1 MLPKRVYAKIN
12 LDNIQKNVKPIVER
26 MGDGVAVMGIVK
38 ADAYGHGA
46 VEVSKA
52 LLEIGVK
59 AFGVATIG
67 EAVELR
73 KNGIEAPILVLG
85 QIFKEEIHTAVEYD
99 IASAMFDIHCARDLS
114 EIALEQGKKAKIYI
128 KIDTGMGR
136 IGFQPCDESAEII
149 KEIAALN
156 NIEIDGMF
164 THFACAD
171 SKDKASVNRQI
182 ERFTNFVAKVKSEGV
197 SLPIVHCYNSASI
210 VDFDKP
216 LFDMVRCG
224 IITYGLEPSDE
235 VSKTNIKLQKVM
247 SIKSHVAYVKKVGA
261 GFTVSYGSTYVTD
274 KETEIATI
282 PVGYGDGY
290 PRTLSN
296 KGMVLIGGH
305 FAKIIGRVCMDQFM
319 VDVTGLG
326 VSRGDEV
333 ILMGS
338 DGENSITAEEI
349 GDLSGRFN
357 YELVCDINKR
367 VPRVYIKNGE
377 IIAVDD
383 ALEMH

>member
-1 MLPKRVYAKIN
+1 MLPSRVYAEIN
-12 LDNIQKNVKPIVER
+12 LDAMCSNVSQALER
-26 MGDGVAVMGIVK
+26 MKPAKLMAIIK
-38 ADAYGHGA
+38 TDAYGHGA
-46 VEVSKA
+46 VRSAKA
-52 LLEIGVK
+52 LDEIGVY
-59 AFGVATIG
+59 AFGVATPG
-67 EAVELR
+67 EALELR
-73 KNGIEAPILVLG
+73 RAEIKNPILILG
-85 QIFKEEIHTAVEYD
+85 YVFEEYFDRMIENDIDLALFDLNTAKLLNSHAEK
-99 IASAMFDIHCARDLS
+99 L
-114 EIALEQGKKAKIYI
+114 GKKARVHI
-128 KIDTGMGR
+128 KADTGMGR

-149 KEIAALN
+149 KEIASLN

>member
-1 MLPKRVYAKIN
+1 MLPSRVYAEIN
-12 LDNIQKNVKPIVER
+12 LDAMCSNVSQALER
-26 MGDGVAVMGIVK
+26 MKPAKLMAIIK
-38 ADAYGHGA
+38 TDAYGHGA
-46 VEVSKA
+46 VRSAKA
-52 LLEIGVK
+52 LDEIGVY
-59 AFGVATIG
+59 AFGVATPG
-67 EAVELR
+67 EALELR
-73 KNGIEAPILVLG
+73 RAEIKNPILILG
-85 QIFKEEIHTAVEYD
+85 YVFEEYFDRMIENDIDLALFDLNTAKLLNSHAEK
-99 IASAMFDIHCARDLS
+99 L
-114 EIALEQGKKAKIYI
+114 GKKARVHI
-128 KIDTGMGR
+128 KADTGMGR

-349 GDLSGRFN
+349 GALSGRFN

>member
-1 MLPKRVYAKIN
+1 MLPSRVYAEIN
-12 LDNIQKNVKPIVER
+12 LDAMCSNVSQALER
-26 MGDGVAVMGIVK
+26 MKPAKLMAIIK
-38 ADAYGHGA
+38 TDAYGHGA
-46 VEVSKA
+46 VRSAKA
-52 LLEIGVK
+52 LDEIGVY
-59 AFGVATIG
+59 AFGVATPG
-67 EAVELR
+67 EALELR
-73 KNGIEAPILVLG
+73 RAEIKNPILILG
-85 QIFKEEIHTAVEYD
+85 YVFEEYFDRMIENDIDLALFDLNTAKLLNSHAEK
-99 IASAMFDIHCARDLS
+99 L
-114 EIALEQGKKAKIYI
+114 GKKARVHI
-128 KIDTGMGR
+128 KADTGMGR

-149 KEIAALN
+149 KGIAALN

-349 GDLSGRFN
+349 GALSGRFN

>member
-1 MLPKRVYAKIN
+1 MLPSRVYAEIN
-12 LDNIQKNVKPIVER
+12 LDAMCSNVSQALER
-26 MGDGVAVMGIVK
+26 MKPAKLMAIIK
-38 ADAYGHGA
+38 TDAYGHGA
-46 VEVSKA
+46 VRSAKA
-52 LLEIGVK
+52 LDEIGVY
-59 AFGVATIG
+59 AFGVATPG
-67 EAVELR
+67 EALELR
-73 KNGIEAPILVLG
+73 RAEIKNPILILG
-85 QIFKEEIHTAVEYD
+85 YVFEEYFDRMIENDIDLALFDLNTAKLLNSHAEK
-99 IASAMFDIHCARDLS
+99 L
-114 EIALEQGKKAKIYI
+114 GKKARVHI
-128 KIDTGMGR
+128 KADTGMGR

-171 SKDKASVNRQI
+171 SKDKTSVNRQI
-182 ERFTNFVAKVKSEGV
+182 ERFTNFVAKVRSEGV

>member
-1 MLPKRVYAKIN
+1 MLPSRVYAEIN
-12 LDNIQKNVKPIVER
+12 LDAMCSNVSQALER
-26 MGDGVAVMGIVK
+26 MKPAKLMAIIK
-38 ADAYGHGA
+38 TDAYGHGA
-46 VEVSKA
+46 VRSAKA
-52 LLEIGVK
+52 LDEIGVY
-59 AFGVATIG
+59 AFGVATPG
-67 EAVELR
+67 EALELR
-73 KNGIEAPILVLG
+73 RAEIKNPILILG
-85 QIFKEEIHTAVEYD
+85 YVFEEYFDRMIENDIDLALFDLNTAKLLNSHAEK
-99 IASAMFDIHCARDLS
+99 L
-114 EIALEQGKKAKIYI
+114 GKKARVHI
-128 KIDTGMGR
+128 KADTGMGR

-182 ERFTNFVAKVKSEGV
+182 ERFTNFVAKVRSEGV

-296 KGMVLIGGH
+296 KGTVLIGGH

-349 GDLSGRFN
+349 GALSGRFN

>member
-1 MLPKRVYAKIN
+1 MLPSRVYAEIN
-12 LDNIQKNVKPIVER
+12 LDAMCSNVSQALER
-26 MGDGVAVMGIVK
+26 MKPAKLMAIIK
-38 ADAYGHGA
+38 TDAYGHGA
-46 VEVSKA
+46 VRSAKA
-52 LLEIGVK
+52 LDEIGVY
-59 AFGVATIG
+59 AFGVATPG
-67 EAVELR
+67 EALELR
-73 KNGIEAPILVLG
+73 RAEIKNPILILG
-85 QIFKEEIHTAVEYD
+85 YVFEEYFDRMIENDIDLALFDSNTAKLLNSHAEK
-99 IASAMFDIHCARDLS
+99 L
-114 EIALEQGKKAKIYI
+114 GKKARVHI
-128 KIDTGMGR
+128 KADTGMGR

>member
-1 MLPKRVYAKIN
+1 MLPSRVYAEIN
-12 LDNIQKNVKPIVER
+12 LDAMCSNVSQALER
-26 MGDGVAVMGIVK
+26 MKPAKLMAIIK
-38 ADAYGHGA
+38 TDAYGHGA
-46 VEVSKA
+46 VRSAKA
-52 LLEIGVK
+52 LDEIGVY
-59 AFGVATIG
+59 AFGVATPG
-67 EAVELR
+67 EALELR
-73 KNGIEAPILVLG
+73 RAEIKNPILILG
-85 QIFKEEIHTAVEYD
+85 YVFEEYFDRMIENDIDLALFDLNTAKLLNSHAEK
-99 IASAMFDIHCARDLS
+99 L
-114 EIALEQGKKAKIYI
+114 GKKARVHI
-128 KIDTGMGR
+128 KADTGMGR
-136 IGFQPCDESAEII
+136 IGFQPCDESAKII

>member
-1 MLPKRVYAKIN
+1 MLPSRVYAEIN
-12 LDNIQKNVKPIVER
+12 LDAMCSNVSQALER
-26 MGDGVAVMGIVK
+26 MKPAKLMAIIK
-38 ADAYGHGA
+38 TDAYGHGA
-46 VEVSKA
+46 VRSAKA
-52 LLEIGVK
+52 LDEIGVY
-59 AFGVATIG
+59 AFGVATPG
-67 EAVELR
+67 EALELR
-73 KNGIEAPILVLG
+73 RAEIKNPILILG
-85 QIFKEEIHTAVEYD
+85 YVFEEYFDRMIENDIDLALFDLNTAKLLNSHAEK
-99 IASAMFDIHCARDLS
+99 L
-114 EIALEQGKKAKIYI
+114 GKKARVHI
-128 KIDTGMGR
+128 KADTGMGR

-149 KEIAALN
+149 KEIASLN

-326 VSRGDEV
+326 VSCGDEV

>member
-1 MLPKRVYAKIN
+1 MLPSRVYAEIN
-12 LDNIQKNVKPIVER
+12 LDAMCSNVSQALER
-26 MGDGVAVMGIVK
+26 MKPAKLMAIIK
-38 ADAYGHGA
+38 TDAYGHGA
-46 VEVSKA
+46 VRSAKA
-52 LLEIGVK
+52 LDEIGVY
-59 AFGVATIG
+59 AFGVATPG
-67 EAVELR
+67 EALELR
-73 KNGIEAPILVLG
+73 RAEIKNPILILG
-85 QIFKEEIHTAVEYD
+85 YVFEEYFDRMIENDIDLALFDLNTAKLLNSHAEK
-99 IASAMFDIHCARDLS
+99 L
-114 EIALEQGKKAKIYI
+114 GKKARVHI
-128 KIDTGMGR
+128 KADTGMGR

-235 VSKTNIKLQKVM
+235 VSKTNIKFQKVM

>member
-1 MLPKRVYAKIN
+1 MLPSRVYAEIN
-12 LDNIQKNVKPIVER
+12 LDAMCSNVSQALER
-26 MGDGVAVMGIVK
+26 MKPAKLMAIIK
-38 ADAYGHGA
+38 TDAYGHGA
-46 VEVSKA
+46 VRSAKA
-52 LLEIGVK
+52 LDEIGVY
-59 AFGVATIG
+59 AFGVATPG
-67 EAVELR
+67 EALELR
-73 KNGIEAPILVLG
+73 RAEIKNPILILG
-85 QIFKEEIHTAVEYD
+85 YVFEEYFDRMIENDIDLALFDLNTAKLLNSHAEK
-99 IASAMFDIHCARDLS
+99 L
-114 EIALEQGKKAKIYI
+114 GKKARVHI
-128 KIDTGMGR
+128 KADTGMGR

-171 SKDKASVNRQI
+171 SKDKTSVNRQI

-338 DGENSITAEEI
+338 DGENSITAEKI

>member
-1 MLPKRVYAKIN
+1 MLPSRVYAEIN
-12 LDNIQKNVKPIVER
+12 LDAMCSNVSQAIER
-26 MGDGVAVMGIVK
+26 MKPAKLMAIIK
-38 ADAYGHGA
+38 TDAYGHGA
-46 VEVSKA
+46 VRSAKA
-52 LLEIGVK
+52 LDEIGVY
-59 AFGVATIG
+59 AFGVATPG
-67 EAVELR
+67 EALELR
-73 KNGIEAPILVLG
+73 RAKIKNPILILG
-85 QIFKEEIHTAVEYD
+85 YVFEEYFDRMIENDIDLAVFDVHTAKLLDSHAEK
-99 IASAMFDIHCARDLS
+99 L
-114 EIALEQGKKAKIYI
+114 GKKALIHI
-128 KIDTGMGR
+128 KADTGMGR
-136 IGFQPCDESAEII
+136 IGFQPCDESAEAI
-149 KEIAALN
+149 KEIAALK
-156 NIEIDGMF
+156 NIRIDGMF

-171 SKDKASVNRQI
+171 SKDKTSVNRQI
-182 ERFTNFVAKVKSEGV
+182 ERFTNFVDKVKSEGV
-197 SLPIVHCYNSASI
+197 LLPIVHCYNSASI
-210 VDFDKP
+210 LDFNKP

-235 VSKTNIKLQKVM
+235 VSKTNIKLKKVM
-247 SIKSHVAYVKKVGA
+247 SLKSHVAYVKKVGA

-296 KGMVLIGGH
+296 KGRVLIDGH

-326 VSRGDEV
+326 VKQGDEV
-333 ILMGS
+333 VLMGS
-338 DGENSITAEEI
+338 EGENSITAEEI
-349 GDLSGRFN
+349 GNLSGRFN

>member
-1 MLPKRVYAKIN
+1 MLPSRVYAEIN
-12 LDNIQKNVKPIVER
+12 LDAMCSNVSQALER
-26 MGDGVAVMGIVK
+26 MKPAKLMAIIK
-38 ADAYGHGA
+38 TDAYGHGA
-46 VEVSKA
+46 VRSAKA
-52 LLEIGVK
+52 LDEIGVY
-59 AFGVATIG
+59 AFGVATPG
-67 EAVELR
+67 EALELR
-73 KNGIEAPILVLG
+73 RAEIKNPILILG
-85 QIFKEEIHTAVEYD
+85 YVFEEYFDRMIENDIDLALFDLNTAKLLNSHAEK
-99 IASAMFDIHCARDLS
+99 L
-114 EIALEQGKKAKIYI
+114 GKKARVHI
-128 KIDTGMGR
+128 KADTGMGR

-149 KEIAALN
+149 KGIAALN

-182 ERFTNFVAKVKSEGV
+182 ERFTNFVAKVRSEGV

>member
-1 MLPKRVYAKIN
+1 MLPSRVYAEIN
-12 LDNIQKNVKPIVER
+12 LDAMCSNVSQALER
-26 MGDGVAVMGIVK
+26 MKPAKLMAIIK
-38 ADAYGHGA
+38 TDAYGHGA
-46 VEVSKA
+46 VRSAKA
-52 LLEIGVK
+52 LDEIGVY
-59 AFGVATIG
+59 AFGVATPG
-67 EAVELR
+67 EALELR
-73 KNGIEAPILVLG
+73 RAEIKNSILILGYVFEEYFDRMIENDIDLALFDLN
-85 QIFKEEIHTAVEYD
+85 TAKLLNSHAEK
-99 IASAMFDIHCARDLS
+99 L
-114 EIALEQGKKAKIYI
+114 GKKARVHI
-128 KIDTGMGR
+128 KADTGMGR

>member
-1 MLPKRVYAKIN
+1 MLPSRVYAEIN
-12 LDNIQKNVKPIVER
+12 LDAMCSNVSQALER
-26 MGDGVAVMGIVK
+26 MKPAKLMAIIK
-38 ADAYGHGA
+38 TDAYGHGA
-46 VEVSKA
+46 VRSAKA
-52 LLEIGVK
+52 LDEIGVY
-59 AFGVATIG
+59 AFGVATPG
-67 EAVELR
+67 EALELR
-73 KNGIEAPILVLG
+73 RAEIKNPILILG
-85 QIFKEEIHTAVEYD
+85 YVFEEYFDRMIENDIDLALFDLNTAKLLNSHAEK
-99 IASAMFDIHCARDLS
+99 L
-114 EIALEQGKKAKIYI
+114 GKKARVHI
-128 KIDTGMGR
+128 KADTGMGR

-296 KGMVLIGGH
+296 KGMVRIGGP

>member
-1 MLPKRVYAKIN
+1 MLPSRVYAEIN
-12 LDNIQKNVKPIVER
+12 LDAMCSNVSQALER
-26 MGDGVAVMGIVK
+26 MKPAKLMAIIK
-38 ADAYGHGA
+38 TDAYGHGA
-46 VEVSKA
+46 VRSAKA
-52 LLEIGVK
+52 LDEIGVY
-59 AFGVATIG
+59 AFGVATPG
-67 EAVELR
+67 EALELR
-73 KNGIEAPILVLG
+73 RAEIKNPILILG
-85 QIFKEEIHTAVEYD
+85 YVFEEYFDRMIENDIDLALFELNTAKHLNSHAEK
-99 IASAMFDIHCARDLS
+99 L
-114 EIALEQGKKAKIYI
+114 GKKARVHI
-128 KIDTGMGR
+128 KADTGMGR

>member
-1 MLPKRVYAKIN
+1 MLPSRVYAEIN
-12 LDNIQKNVKPIVER
+12 LDAMCSNVSQALER
-26 MGDGVAVMGIVK
+26 MKPAKLMAIIK
-38 ADAYGHGA
+38 TDAYGHGA
-46 VEVSKA
+46 VRSAKA
-52 LLEIGVK
+52 LDEIGVY
-59 AFGVATIG
+59 AFGVATPG
-67 EAVELR
+67 EALELR
-73 KNGIEAPILVLG
+73 RAEIKNPILILG
-85 QIFKEEIHTAVEYD
+85 YVFEEYFDRMIENNIDLALFDLNTAKLLNSHAEK
-99 IASAMFDIHCARDLS
+99 L
-114 EIALEQGKKAKIYI
+114 GKKARVHI
-128 KIDTGMGR
+128 KADTGMGR

-367 VPRVYIKNGE
+367 VPRVYIKNGK

>member
-1 MLPKRVYAKIN
+1 MLPSRVYAEIN
-12 LDNIQKNVKPIVER
+12 LDAMCSNVSQALER
-26 MGDGVAVMGIVK
+26 MKPAKLMAIIK
-38 ADAYGHGA
+38 TDAYGHGA
-46 VEVSKA
+46 VRSAKA
-52 LLEIGVK
+52 LDEIGVY
-59 AFGVATIG
+59 AFGVATPG
-67 EAVELR
+67 EALELR
-73 KNGIEAPILVLG
+73 RAEIKNPILILG
-85 QIFKEEIHTAVEYD
+85 YVFEEYFDRMIENDIDLALFDLNTAKLLNSHAEK
-99 IASAMFDIHCARDLS
+99 L
-114 EIALEQGKKAKIYI
+114 GKKARVHI
-128 KIDTGMGR
+128 KADTGMGR
-136 IGFQPCDESAEII
+136 IGFQPCAESAEII

>member
-1 MLPKRVYAKIN
+1 MLPSRVYAEIN
-12 LDNIQKNVKPIVER
+12 LDAMCSNVSQALER
-26 MGDGVAVMGIVK
+26 MKPAKLMAIIK
-38 ADAYGHGA
+38 TDAYGHGA
-46 VEVSKA
+46 VRSAKA
-52 LLEIGVK
+52 LDEIGVY
-59 AFGVATIG
+59 AFGVATPG
-67 EAVELR
+67 EALELR
-73 KNGIEAPILVLG
+73 RAEIKNPILILG
-85 QIFKEEIHTAVEYD
+85 YVFEEYFDRMIENDIDLALFDLNTAKLLNSHAEK
-99 IASAMFDIHCARDLS
+99 L
-114 EIALEQGKKAKIYI
+114 GKKARVHI
-128 KIDTGMGR
+128 KADTGMGR

-305 FAKIIGRVCMDQFM
+305 FVKIIGRVCMDQFM

-367 VPRVYIKNGE
+367 VPRVYIKNGK

>member
-1 MLPKRVYAKIN
+1 MLPSRVYAEIN
-12 LDNIQKNVKPIVER
+12 LDAMCSNVSQALER
-26 MGDGVAVMGIVK
+26 MKPAKLMAIIK
-38 ADAYGHGA
+38 TDAYGHGA
-46 VEVSKA
+46 VRSAKA
-52 LLEIGVK
+52 LDEIGVY
-59 AFGVATIG
+59 AFGVATPG
-67 EAVELR
+67 EALELR
-73 KNGIEAPILVLG
+73 RSEIKNPILILG
-85 QIFKEEIHTAVEYD
+85 YVFEEYFDRMIENDIDLALFDLNTAKLLNSHAEK
-99 IASAMFDIHCARDLS
+99 L
-114 EIALEQGKKAKIYI
+114 GKKARVHI
-128 KIDTGMGR
+128 KADTGMGR

>member
-1 MLPKRVYAKIN
+1 MLPSRVYAEIN
-12 LDNIQKNVKPIVER
+12 LDAMCSNVSQALER
-26 MGDGVAVMGIVK
+26 MKPAKLMAIIK
-38 ADAYGHGA
+38 TDAYGHGA
-46 VEVSKA
+46 VRSAKA
-52 LLEIGVK
+52 LDEIGVY
-59 AFGVATIG
+59 AFGVATPG
-67 EAVELR
+67 EALELR
-73 KNGIEAPILVLG
+73 RAEIKNPILILG
-85 QIFKEEIHTAVEYD
+85 YVFEEYFDRMIENDIDLALFDLNTAKLLNSHAEK
-99 IASAMFDIHCARDLS
+99 L
-114 EIALEQGKKAKIYI
+114 GKKARVHI
-128 KIDTGMGR
+128 KADTGMGR

-326 VSRGDEV
+326 VSCGDEV

-349 GDLSGRFN
+349 GNLSGRFN

>member
-1 MLPKRVYAKIN
+1 MLPSRVYAEIN
-12 LDNIQKNVKPIVER
+12 LDAMCSNVSQALER
-26 MGDGVAVMGIVK
+26 MKPAKLMAIIK
-38 ADAYGHGA
+38 TDAYGHGA
-46 VEVSKA
+46 VRSAKA
-52 LLEIGVK
+52 LDEIGVY
-59 AFGVATIG
+59 AFGVATPG
-67 EAVELR
+67 EALELR
-73 KNGIEAPILVLG
+73 RAEIKNPILILG
-85 QIFKEEIHTAVEYD
+85 YVFEEYFDRMIENDIDLALFDLNTAKLLNSHAEK
-99 IASAMFDIHCARDLS
+99 L
-114 EIALEQGKKAKIYI
+114 GKKARVHI
-128 KIDTGMGR
+128 KADTGMGR

-326 VSRGDEV
+326 ISRGDEV

>member
-1 MLPKRVYAKIN
+1 MLPSRVYAEIN
-12 LDNIQKNVKPIVER
+12 LDAMCSNVSQALER
-26 MGDGVAVMGIVK
+26 MKPAKLMAIIK
-38 ADAYGHGA
+38 TDAYGHGA
-46 VEVSKA
+46 VRSAKA
-52 LLEIGVK
+52 LDEIGVY
-59 AFGVATIG
+59 AFGVATPG
-67 EAVELR
+67 EALELR
-73 KNGIEAPILVLG
+73 RAEIKNSILILGYVFEEYFDRMIENDIDLALFDLN
-85 QIFKEEIHTAVEYD
+85 TAKLLNSHAEK
-99 IASAMFDIHCARDLS
+99 L
-114 EIALEQGKKAKIYI
+114 GKKARVHI
-128 KIDTGMGR
+128 KADTGMGR

-305 FAKIIGRVCMDQFM
+305 FAKIIGRVCMDQVM

>member
-1 MLPKRVYAKIN
+1 MLPSRVYAEIN
-12 LDNIQKNVKPIVER
+12 LDAMCSNVSQALER
-26 MGDGVAVMGIVK
+26 MKPAKLMAIIK
-38 ADAYGHGA
+38 TDAYGHGA
-46 VEVSKA
+46 VRSAKA
-52 LLEIGVK
+52 LDEIGVY
-59 AFGVATIG
+59 AFGVATPG
-67 EAVELR
+67 EALELR
-73 KNGIEAPILVLG
+73 RAEIKNPILILG
-85 QIFKEEIHTAVEYD
+85 YVFEEYFDRMIENDIDLALFDLNTAKLLNSHAEK
-99 IASAMFDIHCARDLS
+99 L
-114 EIALEQGKKAKIYI
+114 GKKARVHI
-128 KIDTGMGR
+128 KADTGMGR

-182 ERFTNFVAKVKSEGV
+182 ERFTHFVAKVKSEGV

>member
-1 MLPKRVYAKIN
+1 MLPSRVYAEIN
-12 LDNIQKNVKPIVER
+12 LDAMCSNVSQALER
-26 MGDGVAVMGIVK
+26 MKPAKLMAIIK
-38 ADAYGHGA
+38 TDAYGHGA
-46 VEVSKA
+46 VRSAKA
-52 LLEIGVK
+52 LDEIGVY
-59 AFGVATIG
+59 AFGVATPG
-67 EAVELR
+67 EALELR
-73 KNGIEAPILVLG
+73 RAGIKNPILILG
-85 QIFKEEIHTAVEYD
+85 YVFEEYFDRMIEND
-99 IASAMFDIHCARDLS
+99 IDLALFDLNMAKLLNSHAEKL
-114 EIALEQGKKAKIYI
+114 GKKARVHI
-128 KIDTGMGR
+128 KADTGMGR

-149 KEIAALN
+149 KGIAALN

-182 ERFTNFVAKVKSEGV
+182 ERFTNFVAKVRSEGV

-296 KGMVLIGGH
+296 KGTVLIGGH

>member
-1 MLPKRVYAKIN
+1 MLPSRVYAEIN
-12 LDNIQKNVKPIVER
+12 LDAMCSNVSQALER
-26 MGDGVAVMGIVK
+26 MKPAKLMAIIK
-38 ADAYGHGA
+38 TDAYGHGA
-46 VEVSKA
+46 VRSAKA
-52 LLEIGVK
+52 LDEIGVY
-59 AFGVATIG
+59 AFGVATPG
-67 EAVELR
+67 EALELR
-73 KNGIEAPILVLG
+73 RAEIKNPILILG
-85 QIFKEEIHTAVEYD
+85 YVFEEYFDRMIENDIDLALFDLNTAKLLNSHAEK
-99 IASAMFDIHCARDLS
+99 L
-114 EIALEQGKKAKIYI
+114 GKKARVHI
-128 KIDTGMGR
+128 KADTGMGR

-247 SIKSHVAYVKKVGA
+247 SINSHVAYVKKVGA

-290 PRTLSN
+290 PRTISN

>member
-1 MLPKRVYAKIN
+1 MLPSRVYAEIN
-12 LDNIQKNVKPIVER
+12 LDAMCSNVSQALER
-26 MGDGVAVMGIVK
+26 MKPAKLMAIIK
-38 ADAYGHGA
+38 TDAYGHGA
-46 VEVSKA
+46 VRSAKA
-52 LLEIGVK
+52 LDEIGVY
-59 AFGVATIG
+59 AFGVATPG
-67 EAVELR
+67 EALELR
-73 KNGIEAPILVLG
+73 RAEIKNPILILG
-85 QIFKEEIHTAVEYD
+85 YVFEEYFDRMIENDIDLALFDLNTAKLLNSHAEK
-99 IASAMFDIHCARDLS
+99 L
-114 EIALEQGKKAKIYI
+114 GKKARVHI
-128 KIDTGMGR
+128 KADTGMGR

-149 KEIAALN
+149 REIAALN

-182 ERFTNFVAKVKSEGV
+182 ERFTNFVVKVKSEGV

-235 VSKTNIKLQKVM
+235 VSKTNIKLQKAM

-367 VPRVYIKNGE
+367 VPRVYIKNGK

>member
-1 MLPKRVYAKIN
+1 MLPSRVYAEIN
-12 LDNIQKNVKPIVER
+12 LDAMCSNVSQALER
-26 MGDGVAVMGIVK
+26 MKPAKLMAIIK
-38 ADAYGHGA
+38 TDAYGHGA
-46 VEVSKA
+46 VRSAKA
-52 LLEIGVK
+52 LDEIGVY
-59 AFGVATIG
+59 AFGVATPG
-67 EAVELR
+67 EALELR
-73 KNGIEAPILVLG
+73 RAEIKNPILILG
-85 QIFKEEIHTAVEYD
+85 YVFEEYFDRMIENDIDLALFDLNTAKLLNSHAEK
-99 IASAMFDIHCARDLS
+99 L
-114 EIALEQGKKAKIYI
+114 GKKARVHI
-128 KIDTGMGR
+128 KADTGMGR

-296 KGMVLIGGH
+296 KGMVLIDGH

-349 GDLSGRFN
+349 GELSGRFN

-367 VPRVYIKNGE
+367 VPRVYIKNGK

>member
-1 MLPKRVYAKIN
+1 MLPSRVYAEIN
-12 LDNIQKNVKPIVER
+12 LDAMCSNVSQALER
-26 MGDGVAVMGIVK
+26 MKPAKLMAIIK
-38 ADAYGHGA
+38 TDAYGHGA
-46 VEVSKA
+46 VRSAKA
-52 LLEIGVK
+52 LDEIGVY
-59 AFGVATIG
+59 AFGVATPG
-67 EAVELR
+67 EALELR
-73 KNGIEAPILVLG
+73 RAEIKNPILILG
-85 QIFKEEIHTAVEYD
+85 YVFEEYFDRMIENDIDLALFDLNTAKLLNSHAEK
-99 IASAMFDIHCARDLS
+99 L
-114 EIALEQGKKAKIYI
+114 GKKARVHI
-128 KIDTGMGR
+128 KADTGMGR

-296 KGMVLIGGH
+296 KGMVLISGH

>member
-1 MLPKRVYAKIN
+1 MLPSRVYAEIN
-12 LDNIQKNVKPIVER
+12 LDAMCSNVSQALER
-26 MGDGVAVMGIVK
+26 MKPAKLMAIIK
-38 ADAYGHGA
+38 TDAYGHGA
-46 VEVSKA
+46 VRSAKA
-52 LLEIGVK
+52 LDEIGVY
-59 AFGVATIG
+59 AFGVATPG
-67 EAVELR
+67 EALELR
-73 KNGIEAPILVLG
+73 RAEIKNPILILG
-85 QIFKEEIHTAVEYD
+85 YVFEEYFDRMIENDIDLALFDLNTAKLLNSHAEK
-99 IASAMFDIHCARDLS
+99 L
-114 EIALEQGKKAKIYI
+114 GKKARVHI
-128 KIDTGMGR
+128 KADTGMGR

-338 DGENSITAEEI
+338 DGENSITAGEI

>member
-1 MLPKRVYAKIN
+1 MLPSRVYAEIN
-12 LDNIQKNVKPIVER
+12 LDAMCSNVSQALER
-26 MGDGVAVMGIVK
+26 MKPAKLMAIIK
-38 ADAYGHGA
+38 TDAYGHGA
-46 VEVSKA
+46 VRSAKA
-52 LLEIGVK
+52 LDEIGVY
-59 AFGVATIG
+59 AFGVATPG
-67 EAVELR
+67 EALELR
-73 KNGIEAPILVLG
+73 RSEIKNPILILG
-85 QIFKEEIHTAVEYD
+85 YVFEEYFDRMIENDIDLALFDLNTAKLLNSHAEK
-99 IASAMFDIHCARDLS
+99 L
-114 EIALEQGKKAKIYI
+114 GKKARVHI
-128 KIDTGMGR
+128 KADTGMGR

-296 KGMVLIGGH
+296 KGTVLIGGH

>member
-1 MLPKRVYAKIN
+1 
-12 LDNIQKNVKPIVER
+12 
-26 MGDGVAVMGIVK
+26 
-38 ADAYGHGA
+38 
-46 VEVSKA
+46 
-52 LLEIGVK
+52 
-59 AFGVATIG
+59 
-67 EAVELR
+67 
-73 KNGIEAPILVLG
+73 
-85 QIFKEEIHTAVEYD
+85 
-99 IASAMFDIHCARDLS
+99 
-114 EIALEQGKKAKIYI
+114 
-128 KIDTGMGR
+128 
-136 IGFQPCDESAEII
+136 
-149 KEIAALN
+149 
-156 NIEIDGMF
+156 MF

>member
-1 MLPKRVYAKIN
+1 MLPSRVYAEIN
-12 LDNIQKNVKPIVER
+12 LDAMCSNVSQALER
-26 MGDGVAVMGIVK
+26 MKPAKLMAIIK
-38 ADAYGHGA
+38 TDAYGHGA
-46 VEVSKA
+46 VRSAKA
-52 LLEIGVK
+52 LDEIGVY
-59 AFGVATIG
+59 AFGVATPG
-67 EAVELR
+67 EALELR
-73 KNGIEAPILVLG
+73 RAEIKNPILILG
-85 QIFKEEIHTAVEYD
+85 YVFEEYFDRMIENDIDLALFDLNTAKLLNSHAEK
-99 IASAMFDIHCARDLS
+99 L
-114 EIALEQGKKAKIYI
+114 GKKARVHI
-128 KIDTGMGR
+128 KADTGMGR

-296 KGMVLIGGH
+296 KGTVLIGGH

-349 GDLSGRFN
+349 GNLSGRFN

>member
-1 MLPKRVYAKIN
+1 
-12 LDNIQKNVKPIVER
+12 
-26 MGDGVAVMGIVK
+26 
-38 ADAYGHGA
+38 
-46 VEVSKA
+46 
-52 LLEIGVK
+52 
-59 AFGVATIG
+59 
-67 EAVELR
+67 
-73 KNGIEAPILVLG
+73 
-85 QIFKEEIHTAVEYD
+85 
-99 IASAMFDIHCARDLS
+99 
-114 EIALEQGKKAKIYI
+114 
-128 KIDTGMGR
+128 MGR

>member
-1 MLPKRVYAKIN
+1 MLPSRVYAEIN
-12 LDNIQKNVKPIVER
+12 LDAMCSNVSQALGRMKPAKLMAI
-26 MGDGVAVMGIVK
+26 IK
-38 ADAYGHGA
+38 TDAYGHGA
-46 VEVSKA
+46 VRSAKA
-52 LLEIGVK
+52 LDEIGVY
-59 AFGVATIG
+59 AFGVATPG
-67 EAVELR
+67 EALELR
-73 KNGIEAPILVLG
+73 RAEIKNPILILG
-85 QIFKEEIHTAVEYD
+85 YVFEEYFDRMIENDIDLALFDLNTAKLLNSHAEK
-99 IASAMFDIHCARDLS
+99 L
-114 EIALEQGKKAKIYI
+114 GKKARVHI
-128 KIDTGMGR
+128 KADTGMGR

>member
-1 MLPKRVYAKIN
+1 MLPSRVYAEIN
-12 LDNIQKNVKPIVER
+12 LDAMCSNVSQALER
-26 MGDGVAVMGIVK
+26 MKPAKLMAIIK
-38 ADAYGHGA
+38 TDAYGHGA
-46 VEVSKA
+46 VKSAKA
-52 LLEIGVK
+52 LDEIGVY
-59 AFGVATIG
+59 AFGVATPG
-67 EAVELR
+67 EALELR
-73 KNGIEAPILVLG
+73 RAEIKNPILILG
-85 QIFKEEIHTAVEYD
+85 YVFEEYFDRMIENDIDLALFDLNTAKLLNSHAEK
-99 IASAMFDIHCARDLS
+99 L
-114 EIALEQGKKAKIYI
+114 GKKARVHI
-128 KIDTGMGR
+128 KADTGMGR

-182 ERFTNFVAKVKSEGV
+182 ERFTNFVAKVRSEGV

-349 GDLSGRFN
+349 GALSGRFN